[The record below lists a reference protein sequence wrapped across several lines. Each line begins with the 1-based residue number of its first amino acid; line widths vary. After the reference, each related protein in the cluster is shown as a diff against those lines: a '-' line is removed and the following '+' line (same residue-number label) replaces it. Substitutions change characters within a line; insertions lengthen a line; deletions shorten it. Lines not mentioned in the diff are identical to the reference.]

1 MPGDGKDAI
10 GLDREMKLVSSGYAD
25 VNGIKLYHE
34 IYGSRA
40 DFFLDAVMPRRPAPS
55 IVERSRPSR

>member
-10 GLDREMKLVSSGYAD
+10 GLDREMKPVSSGCAD

-34 IYGSRA
+34 IYG
-40 DFFLDAVMPRRPAPS
+40 
-55 IVERSRPSR
+55 